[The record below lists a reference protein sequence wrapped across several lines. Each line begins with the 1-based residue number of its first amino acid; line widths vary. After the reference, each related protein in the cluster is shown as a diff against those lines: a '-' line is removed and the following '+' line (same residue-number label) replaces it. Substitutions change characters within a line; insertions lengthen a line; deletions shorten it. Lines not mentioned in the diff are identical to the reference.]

1 MRRIMGLILAAPAVN
16 MVLSAVALW
25 LHLPEI

>member
-1 MRRIMGLILAAPAVN
+1 MGLILAAPAVN